1 MGPRGKSLLLKV
13 MKKQF
18 LLTSAGGLLLAFVFF
33 LLMGA
38 AAPSPLQRNN
48 FSTNVPGEPVIGG
61 IIYSNGDPANVQTN
75 YLIFSGGGIQSLS
88 LGSRSI
94 YKLYGW
100 VNNTD
105 KAFDWCNSASQLK
118 TNGSGLFTGVNAGVV
133 PITAAGATGQGVNYL
148 QVMDGAA
155 NVIGFFRTNAMWQ
168 TTNDFYA
175 TLQTTDNT
183 TNVILTITMRDNT
196 AVRVSATTV
205 GWNSTSSASTERIAA
220 FKSVAGTVTQVGATA
235 TLGLFEDDAAYE
247 TLLDTAANVIRLR
260 VAGNTAKTVN
270 WKAYVSLLYG
280 E

>member
-1 MGPRGKSLLLKV
+1 

-18 LLTSAGGLLLAFVFF
+18 LLTSAGGLLAAFVFF

-38 AAPSPLQRNN
+38 AAPNPVQRNL
-48 FSTNVPGEPVIGG
+48 FTTNVPSASVIGG
-61 IIYSNGDPANVQTN
+61 WTYSNALAGTGTNFISFTDQGVQQFAPGRN
-75 YLIFSGGGIQSLS
+75 IW
-88 LGSRSI
+88 
-94 YKLYGW
+94 KLYGW
-100 VNNTD
+100 FATD
-105 KAFDWCNSASQLK
+105 KVFDWGLGSILY
-118 TNGSGLFTGVNAGVV
+118 TNGAGLFSALNAGVV

-148 QVMDGAA
+148 QVTDGAA

-235 TLGLFEDDAAYE
+235 TLGLFEDDAVFE
-247 TLLDTAANVIRLR
+247 TLLDTSANVIRLR

-270 WKAYVSLLYG
+270 WKAYVSLRYG